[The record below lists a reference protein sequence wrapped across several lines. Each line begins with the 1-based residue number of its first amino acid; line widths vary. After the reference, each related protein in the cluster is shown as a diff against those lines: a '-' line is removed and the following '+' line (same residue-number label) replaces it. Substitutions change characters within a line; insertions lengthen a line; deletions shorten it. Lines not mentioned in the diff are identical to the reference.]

1 MMPGMSP
8 GAALRELQRANAY
21 LKRSRA
27 ALKQAKDDP
36 SLRPMVFRMGWEGL
50 RQAYTVIT
58 LIPIES
64 ADDAVLTRAI
74 AVQRYATALLVRLR
88 RLQRQDAAS
97 GDDRPDDDELFG
109 DED

>member
-1 MMPGMSP
+1 MSSK
-8 GAALRELQRANAY
+8 AALRELERANAY

-36 SLRPMVFRMGWEGL
+36 SLSPRVFQMGWEGL
-50 RQAYTVIT
+50 RQAYVVIAQ
-58 LIPIES
+58 IPIEA

-88 RLQRQDAAS
+88 RLKHQGVVDDDVAS
-97 GDDRPDDDELFG
+97 GEDEWSS
-109 DED
+109 DEE

>member
-1 MMPGMSP
+1 MPGMSP
-8 GAALRELQRANAY
+8 GAALRELERANAY
-21 LKRSRA
+21 LKQSRA

-36 SLRPMVFRMGWEGL
+36 NLRPLVFRMGWEGL
-50 RQAYTVIT
+50 RQAYAVIT
-58 LIPIES
+58 LIPMES
-64 ADDAVLTRAI
+64 ADDAVLSRAI

-97 GDDRPDDDELFG
+97 SNDGSQADEWSV

>member
-1 MMPGMSP
+1 MAGMSP
-8 GAALRELQRANAY
+8 KAALRELERANAY

-36 SLRPMVFRMGWEGL
+36 SARLLVFRMGWEGL
-50 RQAYTVIT
+50 RQAYAVIT

-64 ADDAVLTRAI
+64 ADDAVLSRAI

-88 RLQRQDAAS
+88 RLHRQDAAS
-97 GDDRPDDDELFG
+97 GDGAADDDEWSG